1 MAKRLIKY
9 FLSALCLLKDA
20 ISLRI

>member
-9 FLSALCLLKDA
+9 FLSALCLLKGETG
-20 ISLRI
+20 LRI